1 MKNPQIIQADRFTA
15 AVILVLMFFVV
26 LMTSSCGE
34 EEKMEPSKPETS
46 TTVDVDGNIYVT
58 VKIGDQWWMAEN
70 LKVTRFRNGDPIS
83 SVTDAQQWA
92 DIQSPAYCLFE
103 GNSAAPGLLYNG
115 YAVSASQ
122 QLAPQGWRIP
132 TDDDWKKLERHLG
145 MSDVDVS
152 SWRGTIQGDQLKDL
166 GTASWTSF
174 SDVWATNE
182 SGFTA
187 KAGGCRMPTG
197 AWGTPGLFA
206 TGFWWSS
213 TEKQDGKL
221 WYRHLDYKRSD
232 VFRQYGSS
240 NYGFSIRCV
249 KE

>member
-1 MKNPQIIQADRFTA
+1 MKNHQTIQADRFTA
-15 AVILVLMFFVV
+15 AVILVLMFMFI

-34 EEKMEPSKPETS
+34 VETMEPSKPETS
-46 TTVDVDGNIYVT
+46 TMVDVDGNVYVT
-58 VKIGDQWWMAEN
+58 VKIGNQWWMAEN
-70 LKVTRFRNGDPIS
+70 LKVTHFRNGDPINNIL
-83 SVTDAQQWA
+83 DGQQWSNV
-92 DIQSPAYCLFE
+92 QTPAYCVFD
-103 GNSAAPGLLYNG
+103 GNNAAPGLLYNG
-115 YAVSASQ
+115 YAVSATQ

-132 TDDDWKKLERHLG
+132 TDDDWKTLERHLG
-145 MSDVDVS
+145 ISSVDAS
-152 SWRGTIQGDQLKDL
+152 SWRGTTQGDKLKEK
-166 GTASWTSF
+166 GTVSWTRF
-174 SDVWATNE
+174 DDVWGTNE

-197 AWGTPGLFA
+197 IWGTPGLFA

-240 NYGFSIRCV
+240 NYGFSIRCI

>member
-1 MKNPQIIQADRFTA
+1 
-15 AVILVLMFFVV
+15 
-26 LMTSSCGE
+26 
-34 EEKMEPSKPETS
+34 
-46 TTVDVDGNIYVT
+46 
-58 VKIGDQWWMAEN
+58 
-70 LKVTRFRNGDPIS
+70 
-83 SVTDAQQWA
+83 QQWSV
-92 DIQSPAYCLFE
+92 IQSPAYCLFE

-174 SDVWATNE
+174 SDVWGTNE

>member
-1 MKNPQIIQADRFTA
+1 MKNPQILQADRFTA
-15 AVILVLMFFVV
+15 AVILVLMFMVI

-34 EEKMEPSKPETS
+34 EETGEPSKPETS
-46 TTVDVDGNIYVT
+46 TMVDVDGNVYVT
-58 VKIGDQWWMAEN
+58 VKIGNQWWMAEN
-70 LKVTRFRNGDPIS
+70 LKVTHFRNGDPIS
-83 SVTDAQQWA
+83 NILDGQQWSGL
-92 DIQSPAYCLFE
+92 QTPAYAVFE
-103 GNSAAPGLLYNG
+103 GNNAAPGLLYNG
-115 YAVSASQ
+115 YAVSATQ

-132 TDDDWKKLERHLG
+132 TDDDWKTLERHLG
-145 MSDVDVS
+145 ISSVDAS
-152 SWRGTIQGDQLKDL
+152 SWRGTTQGDKLKEK
-166 GTASWTSF
+166 GTVSWTRF
-174 SDVWATNE
+174 EDVWGTNE

-197 AWGTPGLFA
+197 IWGTPGLFA

-240 NYGFSIRCV
+240 NYGFSVRCI

>member
-1 MKNPQIIQADRFTA
+1 MKNPHTLQADRFTA
-15 AVILVLMFFVV
+15 AVILFLTFMVILI
-26 LMTSSCGE
+26 TSSCGKE
-34 EEKMEPSKPETS
+34 EVAVGGKPETS
-46 TTVDVDGNIYVT
+46 TMVDVDGNVYVT

-70 LKVTRFRNGDPIS
+70 LKVTRFTNGDPIS
-83 SVTDAQQWA
+83 NVTDAQQWSA
-92 DIQSPAYCLFE
+92 LQSPAYCLFE
-103 GNSAAPGLLYNG
+103 GNSSAPGLLYNG
-115 YAVSASQ
+115 FAVSATQ

-145 MSDVDVS
+145 MSAVDAS
-152 SWRGTIQGDQLKDL
+152 SWRGTTQGDQLKEA
-166 GTASWTSF
+166 GTASWTRF
-174 SDVWATNE
+174 SDVWGTNE

-197 AWGTPGLFA
+197 TWGTPGLFA

-213 TEKQDGKL
+213 TDKEDGKL

-232 VFRQYGSS
+232 IFRQYASS
-240 NYGFSIRCV
+240 KYGFSIRCV